1 MVPIIYNED
10 IIVSHLIA
18 KHCLCLLDEV
28 SQRDYNKVGI
38 FSNKIKCLALDDYE
52 TKFCGGS
59 KDNTMDA
66 AVGISDYQNNR
77 KVNHRLLLVELR
89 LDYQSSRN
97 LEKSSLVRKIK
108 HSKDLLSESRIAPQ

>member
-38 FSNKIKCLALDDYE
+38 FSSKIKCLALDDYE
-52 TKFCGGS
+52 TSSVVVQKIIQWMQQS
-59 KDNTMDA
+59 E
-66 AVGISDYQNNR
+66 
-77 KVNHRLLLVELR
+77 LVIIKII
-89 LDYQSSRN
+89 
-97 LEKSSLVRKIK
+97 EK
-108 HSKDLLSESRIAPQ
+108 

>member
-38 FSNKIKCLALDDYE
+38 FQTRSNVWLWMI
-52 TKFCGGS
+52 TK
-59 KDNTMDA
+59 
-66 AVGISDYQNNR
+66 
-77 KVNHRLLLVELR
+77 
-89 LDYQSSRN
+89 QSSVVVQKIIQWMQQSE
-97 LEKSSLVRKIK
+97 LVIIKIIEK
-108 HSKDLLSESRIAPQ
+108 

>member
-38 FSNKIKCLALDDYE
+38 FSSKIKCLALDDYE

-77 KVNHRLLLVELR
+77 KVNHRLLLV
-89 LDYQSSRN
+89 DYVWIIKV
-97 LEKSSLVRKIK
+97 LEIWRKA
-108 HSKDLLSESRIAPQ
+108 H